1 MSGTADSD
9 SNIHSLRYSQMACRM
24 SSSLSYS
31 PSSQR
36 RYSNRLSSPPLT
48 RPSAL
53 SQDQG
58 PLGPQIPRA
67 AAAAA
72 PPRPAPPPSRPFN
85 SRCRRRRRIFCVLSV
100 AVCRATPAARSP
112 PFLPGRRA
120 AAWAVLTLKILSSS
134 LLAVA
139 AAAGRGERRQRR
151 GRTLSLSLSL
161 SLFSCAFVRSLFPLP
176 LRRGEHNSNR
186 RQLQSGRATENSVTT
201 IA

>member
-1 MSGTADSD
+1 
-9 SNIHSLRYSQMACRM
+9 MACRM

-85 SRCRRRRRIFCVLSV
+85 SRCRRRRRRIFCVLSV

-139 AAAGRGERRQRR
+139 AAGGRRERRQRR
-151 GRTLSLSLSL
+151 GRTLSLSL